1 MVSLAPELE
10 WTVLATSVRVT
21 DKTITVELDD
31 GRTVTAPTAWYPRLL
46 HATAAE
52 RARYEIDSV
61 GVTWPDIDADFSIRG
76 LLLGRKSGESPE
88 SFKFWLDA
96 RRKGKKVTLA
106 DFIKAKRGSPKN
118 TRIAGALTHN
128 ASGKAKR
135 KKSA

>member
-1 MVSLAPELE
+1 MVSLTPELE
-10 WTVLATSVRVT
+10 WTVVATSVRVT
-21 DKTITVELDD
+21 DKAITVELDD
-31 GRTVTAPTAWYPRLL
+31 GRTVTVPTAWYPRLV

-96 RRKGKKVTLA
+96 RRKGKKVTLM
-106 DFIKAKRGSPKN
+106 DFVKAKRQLQKS
-118 TRIAGALTHN
+118 TRITGLPTQN
-128 ASGKAKR
+128 ASRKAKR
-135 KKSA
+135 KKTA